1 MNSDEPWLSE
11 TQQQVWRRW
20 LLMNSRLTSALS
32 RDMQSGSD
40 LSLQDF
46 GVLVQLTDVPDGRV
60 RIAELASALNWER
73 SRLSH
78 HITRMEGRGLVQ
90 RTECSQD
97 GRGAFAAITKA
108 GRAAIEGAAPSH
120 ACTVRRLVFDDLT
133 DEELQ
138 ILGAITDKVLGKLE
152 PDTGDAAPALSR
164 SS

>member
-11 TQQQVWRRW
+11 AQQQVWRRW
-20 LLMNSRLTSALS
+20 LLMNSQLTSALS
-32 RDMQSGSD
+32 RDLLSESE

-78 HITRMEGRGLVQ
+78 HITRMEGRGLV
-90 RTECSQD
+90 RREECPKD
-97 GRGAFAAITKA
+97 GRGAFAAITTT

-120 ACTVRRLVFDDLT
+120 ACMVRRLVFDNLT

-138 ILGAITDKVLGKLE
+138 TLDAITDKVLARLE
-152 PDTGDAAPALSR
+152 G
-164 SS
+164 